1 MLNNPY
7 ADNHYTL
14 VQPLGICPRWS
25 RRESEYCE
33 IISECALPELPE
45 RFENGPFFFF
55 CCSFKRI
62 QPQQPYKWM
71 SIQRIKVSYMM
82 SSS

>member
-25 RRESEYCE
+25 GRESEYCE

-55 CCSFKRI
+55 VA
-62 QPQQPYKWM
+62 
-71 SIQRIKVSYMM
+71 VSNEYNHNNHING
-82 SSS
+82 